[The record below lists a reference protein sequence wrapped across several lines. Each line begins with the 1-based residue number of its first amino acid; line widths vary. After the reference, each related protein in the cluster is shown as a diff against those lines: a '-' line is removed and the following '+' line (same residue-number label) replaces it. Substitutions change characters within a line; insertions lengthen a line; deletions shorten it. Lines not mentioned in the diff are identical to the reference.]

1 MSLFIFPLHA
11 FCVLILLSGVD
22 QEFEKLLVQI
32 FGADFI
38 DAFKTK
44 RPAGWIDFMLAFE
57 SRKRAANPFKT
68 KPLNVSPPFSFI
80 DYHKKFRV
88 CATLLC

>member
-1 MSLFIFPLHA
+1 MLCP
-11 FCVLILLSGVD
+11 GVD
-22 QEFEKLLVQI
+22 QEFEKLLVDI

-38 DAFKTK
+38 DAFKRK
-44 RPAGWIDFMLAFE
+44 RPAGWVDFMLAFE
-57 SRKRAANPFKT
+57 SRKRAANPFKS

-88 CATLLC
+88 NKTTKNNTKFLYGIFET